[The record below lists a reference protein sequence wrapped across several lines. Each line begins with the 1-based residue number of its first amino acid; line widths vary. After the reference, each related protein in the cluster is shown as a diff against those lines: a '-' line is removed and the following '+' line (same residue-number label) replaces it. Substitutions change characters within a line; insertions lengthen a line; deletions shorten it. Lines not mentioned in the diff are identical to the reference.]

1 MVYSILV
8 LIGTFSLG
16 YILSNLVRKITSNI
30 EVKNTIKEI
39 NNIYSK
45 VLENVYSNKTFFKSR
60 INNTVSLDV
69 TIDEGDLTILY
80 MIDKKDVAI
89 FKGDK
94 CIYTSDFVDND
105 ILDELITT
113 IDIYHKDKIVDVVNI
128 MGLLFSREE
137 FENKFNV
144 KVDDFKNTSF
154 TKEVSDID
162 KIIKDNDVKFDINF
176 ILDRISAVGIDNLT
190 KEEREFLNNY
200 NK

>member
-190 KEEREFLNNY
+190 KKEREFLNNY